1 MYNAKYSLDN
11 EGGVKLEFT
20 AMVTAPTP
28 VNLANHVYFNLA
40 GHQTG
45 SAGKFF
51 LKRRPKSWLHLSKQ
65 MKALSKTL
73 FTNEESFFGPV
84 AGMDTPVSP

>member
-11 EGGVKLEFT
+11 EGAVKLEFT

-40 GHQTG
+40 GHQAG
-45 SAGKFF
+45 SAGKAF
-51 LKRRPKSWLHLSKQ
+51 RR
-65 MKALSKTL
+65 
-73 FTNEESFFGPV
+73 N
-84 AGMDTPVSP
+84 

>member
-11 EGGVKLEFT
+11 EGAVKLEFK

-45 SAGKFF
+45 SAGKIFF
-51 LKRRPKSWLHLSKQ
+51 EK
-65 MKALSKTL
+65 KAYKLAA
-73 FTNEESFFGPV
+73 SF
-84 AGMDTPVSP
+84 

>member
-45 SAGKFF
+45 SAGKNFF
-51 LKRRPKSWLHLSKQ
+51 EH
-65 MKALSKTL
+65 
-73 FTNEESFFGPV
+73 EGPYV
-84 AGMDTPVSP
+84 VDPV